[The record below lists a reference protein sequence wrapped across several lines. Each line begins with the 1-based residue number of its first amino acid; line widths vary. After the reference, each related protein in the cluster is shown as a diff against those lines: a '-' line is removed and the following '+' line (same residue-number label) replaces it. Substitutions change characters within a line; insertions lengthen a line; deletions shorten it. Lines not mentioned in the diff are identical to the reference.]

1 MFEIST
7 NKYTRG
13 QTMDNYTF
21 IVEGGHRL
29 NGEIIPSG
37 NKNEALPVI
46 AAALLTDEEVIIE
59 NIPDIQDTNI
69 MLNLARILGAEVKMI
84 DDHTYS
90 FKAAKLI
97 SENLAHESAA
107 KIRAS
112 LLFMGPLLARTGKVS
127 LPVTGGDKIG
137 RRRVDTHILAFEKMG
152 AEVTFGSECVLNCSR
167 LKGRY
172 ILLDEA
178 SVMATENAV
187 MAAVLASGTTT
198 IYNAACEPHVQ
209 GLCNMLNSMGGR
221 IKGIGTNLLTIKGVE
236 KLHGCR
242 HLIMPDHIEIGSFIG
257 LAAATRSRI
266 VIKDA
271 YSQHLDIILSAFE
284 RIGIIVKIKG
294 KELHISDKQK
304 LVVKDDFGGNI
315 PVISDQPWPCFPAD
329 LTSIMVASALFA
341 RGTIVVHEKL
351 FENRLFF
358 TDALIQMGGKIV
370 LCDPHRVVINGPSE
384 LRGVKLSSPDIRA
397 GMAMLIAAMAA
408 EGTSTINNVIQIDRG
423 YEKIDER
430 LNRIG
435 AKITRIAAK

>member
-1 MFEIST
+1 ME
-7 NKYTRG
+7 
-13 QTMDNYTF
+13 NYTF

-69 MLNLARILGAEVKMI
+69 MLDLAKILGAEVNKI
-84 DDHTYS
+84 GDHIYS
-90 FKAAKLI
+90 FKAVNLI
-97 SENLAHESAA
+97 PENIAHESAA
-107 KIRAS
+107 RIRAS

-127 LPVTGGDKIG
+127 LPVAGGDKIG

-152 AEVTFGSECVLNCSR
+152 AKVSFGEECVLSCSK

-178 SVMATENAV
+178 SVMATENAI
-187 MAAVLASGTTT
+187 MAAVLAVGTTT

-209 GLCNMLNSMGGR
+209 GLCNMLNAMGAD
-221 IKGIGTNLLTIKGVE
+221 ITGIGTNLLTIKGVNR
-236 KLHGCR
+236 LHGCR
-242 HLIMPDHIEIGSFIG
+242 HRIMPDHIEIGSYIG
-257 LAAATRSRI
+257 MAAATKSSI
-266 VIKDA
+266 LIKDA
-271 YSQHLDIILSAFE
+271 YSRHLDIILPAFE
-284 RIGIIVKIKG
+284 RIGIKVKIQG
-294 KELHISDKQK
+294 RDLYISDKQK
-304 LVVKDDFGGNI
+304 LVVKDDMGGKI

-329 LTSIMVASALFA
+329 LTSIMVVSALFA
-341 RGTIVVHEKL
+341 KGTVMVHEKL
-351 FENRLFF
+351 FESRLFF

-384 LRGVKLSSPDIRA
+384 LRGVKLSTPDIRA
-397 GMAMLIAAMAA
+397 GMSMLIAAMAA

-430 LNRIG
+430 LNKIG

>member
-1 MFEIST
+1 ME
-7 NKYTRG
+7 
-13 QTMDNYTF
+13 NYTF

-29 NGEIIPSG
+29 NGEITPSG

-69 MLNLARILGAEVKMI
+69 MLGLAKILGADVNKI
-84 DDHTYS
+84 GDHTYS
-90 FKAAKLI
+90 FKAANLI
-97 SENLAHESAA
+97 PENIAHESAA
-107 KIRAS
+107 RIRAS

-127 LPVTGGDKIG
+127 LPVAGGDKIG

-152 AEVTFGSECVLNCSR
+152 AKVTFGTECVLSCSK

-178 SVMATENAV
+178 SVMATENAI
-187 MAAVLASGTTT
+187 MAGVLASGTTT

-209 GLCNMLNSMGGR
+209 GLCNMLNSMGAD
-221 IKGIGTNLLTIKGVE
+221 IKGIGTNLLLIKGVN

-242 HLIMPDHIEIGSFIG
+242 HRIMPDHIEIGSYIG
-257 LAAATRSRI
+257 LAAATKSSI
-266 VIKDA
+266 LIKDA
-271 YSQHLDIILSAFE
+271 YSHHLDIILPAFE
-284 RIGIIVKIKG
+284 RIGIKAKIQG
-294 KELHISDKQK
+294 KDLFIPEKQK
-304 LVVKDDFGGNI
+304 LVVKDDLGGKI

-329 LTSIMVASALFA
+329 LTSIMVVSALFA
-341 RGTIVVHEKL
+341 KGTVMVHEKL
-351 FENRLFF
+351 FESRLFF

-384 LRGVKLSSPDIRA
+384 LHGVKLSTPDIRA
-397 GMAMLIAAMAA
+397 GMSMLIAAMAA

-430 LNRIG
+430 LNKIG

>member
-1 MFEIST
+1 ME
-7 NKYTRG
+7 
-13 QTMDNYTF
+13 NYTF

-29 NGEIIPSG
+29 NGEILPSG

-59 NIPDIQDTNI
+59 NIPDIQDTRI
-69 MLNLARILGAEVKMI
+69 MLDLAKILGAEVNKVG
-84 DDHTYS
+84 DHAYS
-90 FKAAKLI
+90 FKAVNLI
-97 SENLAHESAA
+97 PENIAHESAA
-107 KIRAS
+107 RIRAS

-127 LPVTGGDKIG
+127 LPVAGGDKIG

-152 AEVTFGSECVLNCSR
+152 AKVSFGEECVLSCSN

-178 SVMATENAV
+178 SVMATENAI
-187 MAAVLASGTTT
+187 MAAVLAVGTTT

-209 GLCNMLNSMGGR
+209 GLCNMLNAMGAD
-221 IKGIGTNLLTIKGVE
+221 IAGIGTNLLTIKGVNR
-236 KLHGCR
+236 LHGCR
-242 HLIMPDHIEIGSFIG
+242 HRIMPDHIEIGSYIG
-257 LAAATRSRI
+257 MAAATKSSI
-266 VIKDA
+266 LIKDA
-271 YSQHLDIILSAFE
+271 YSQHMDIILPAFE
-284 RIGIIVKIKG
+284 RIGIKVKIQG
-294 KELHISDKQK
+294 KDLFIPEKQK
-304 LVVKDDFGGNI
+304 LVVKDDLGGKI

-329 LTSIMVASALFA
+329 LTSIMVVSALFA
-341 RGTIVVHEKL
+341 KGTVMVHEKL
-351 FENRLFF
+351 FESRLFF

-384 LRGVKLSSPDIRA
+384 LRGVKLSTPDIRA
-397 GMAMLIAAMAA
+397 GMSMLIAAMAA

-430 LNRIG
+430 LNKIG